1 MENKGKVTAINFALR
16 NITTEQFA
24 ILEDVKINLQ
34 KIRLNSNLRFAANE
48 KDKVIAV
55 FSNFTFESE
64 ETPFLIIETGC
75 HFNIKPEEWKQ
86 MLNEETNSLQVP
98 KGFLSHL
105 SMLTV
110 GTARGV
116 LHAKTENTKYNRYVL
131 PTINV
136 ASMIKNDA
144 VFNFGN
150 ENK

>member
-1 MENKGKVTAINFALR
+1 
-16 NITTEQFA
+16 
-24 ILEDVKINLQ
+24 
-34 KIRLNSNLRFAANE
+34 
-48 KDKVIAV
+48 
-55 FSNFTFESE
+55 
-64 ETPFLIIETGC
+64 
-75 HFNIKPEEWKQ
+75 
-86 MLNEETNSLQVP
+86 
-98 KGFLSHL
+98 
-105 SMLTV
+105 MLTV